1 MTRQSNRAVLIAL
14 GITATLT
21 ALIFIPG
28 CGDTT
33 EQVWSTRNDSA
44 GHAASGWDPAARAIG
59 EPIIVDLEKTG
70 TRASAIEL
78 LRQAVDSTNP
88 LLRANAIEALQSAPE
103 ELPKVLPA
111 RLADENRGVRFIAVM
126 SVGQHRL
133 TELIPLVLPLVHD
146 EAASVRAAAI
156 YALHACGEDVDPTP
170 LASMLLGEIPEA
182 KANAALILGEL
193 GDDSALPL
201 LRTAVGRGMSRVSD
215 AQAKI
220 IDLQIAEAMVK
231 LGDERELE
239 GIRATLFAPAEQ
251 GELIALACQM
261 LGRLNDVRAAPNLA
275 DLATRAGRREMP
287 AEVRMAATLAL
298 AELGASAP
306 VEVPLRFAGS
316 TEFSLRAQ
324 AAVTLGGIF
333 TSGSSQALRQ
343 LLTDSNPL
351 VQIAAAGGILR
362 HSATTGQARRS
373 S

>member
-1 MTRQSNRAVLIAL
+1 MTRQSTTVVLIAI
-14 GITATLT
+14 GITSTMT
-21 ALIFIPG
+21 ALTFMGG

-33 EQVWSTRNDSA
+33 EQVWSTRNNS
-44 GHAASGWDPAARAIG
+44 GHAGSEWRDPASRAIG
-59 EPIIVDLEKTG
+59 EPIAVDLEKTG
-70 TRASAIEL
+70 ARASAIEL
-78 LRQAVDSTNP
+78 LKQAVDSSNP
-88 LLRANAIEALQSAPE
+88 LLRANAIEALQYAPN
-103 ELPKVLPA
+103 ELEKVLPA

-126 SVGQHRL
+126 SVGQHQL
-133 TELIPLVLPLVHD
+133 KELIPLVLPLVHD

-156 YALHACGEDVDPTP
+156 YALHACGEEVDPTP

-182 KANAALILGEL
+182 KANAAMILGEL
-193 GDDSALPL
+193 GDDSALPM
-201 LRTAVGRGMSRVSD
+201 LRTAVGRGMSRISD

-231 LGDERELE
+231 LGEERELE

-275 DLATRAGRREMP
+275 DLATREGRREMP

-298 AELGASAP
+298 ADLGTSAP

-316 TEFSLRAQ
+316 PDFSLRAQ

-343 LLTDSNPL
+343 LLTDSNPM

-362 HSATTGQARRS
+362 HSATTGQVRRS